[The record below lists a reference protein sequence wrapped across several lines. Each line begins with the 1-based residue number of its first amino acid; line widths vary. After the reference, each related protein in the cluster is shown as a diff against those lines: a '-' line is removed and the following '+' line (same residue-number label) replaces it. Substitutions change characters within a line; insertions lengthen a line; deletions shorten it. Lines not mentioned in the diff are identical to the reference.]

1 MFTLRGRWRAVA
13 RLISLRVG
21 LPNRS
26 TPWGSAGCD
35 QPLTE
40 IALMTAGIRLAIA
53 TPCFGGHVSTLYA
66 ASIFK
71 LQRALR
77 GIPEIEL
84 AIQLRDGTP

>member
-1 MFTLRGRWRAVA
+1 MESRGEAHQFKGWFTKPIYPLGIGRMRPAHHGV
-13 RLISLRVG
+13 
-21 LPNRS
+21 
-26 TPWGSAGCD
+26 
-35 QPLTE
+35 
-40 IALMTAGIRLAIA
+40 ALMTAGIRLAIA